1 MLLIPLSIIAL
12 SLFLALLLLSSGK
25 NKSAFKKIRI
35 HKKKLSKKDE
45 GKLVLYERLNRLP
58 VASALIQRCLN
69 TVNPSSKI
77 KDRNKKTAVD
87 STMYSLLISLF
98 IALLSSP
105 FITNF
110 RVLVTATIAL
120 IFITISSV
128 DYFSGKANTKLMN
141 HMVDFLDILRNKYFE
156 AGNRVDDA
164 LLDTIQSLDMDR
176 HHDII
181 DEAETLLETVENP
194 ESELALRDYY
204 QIAPNRYFILLAGL
218 LFINK
223 ENGDLIDEKG
233 SRFAKALTDLGGELK
248 EEIKLRDKLNFSLK
262 SLNIIAILPLFA
274 MSPLRLWASQSFYPM
289 QKFYESSLGF
299 LTEFSVLVSVVI
311 SFIGISRI
319 QSFREDL
326 SRTENAEFFSTLYKR
341 CKRIVDFMI
350 PHKNSARYKKVMNRK
365 ERALEF
371 SSMQI
376 HYTKKVLSCLLA
388 LILGTLIA
396 LYLSGISKSSIL
408 DNPTLP
414 EGYLGGEISEQEMK
428 RAIERSEMD
437 KRFLLFLLEEGDSQE
452 VLSSLETEY
461 GLLGEQKKLAIERI
475 IKKYKSYRSAQFN
488 WKDVLSIYL
497 ISVLSFFLPDA
508 LLLIRRRVI
517 KIDAMNEISKFQL
530 ICSLLLHIKQIG
542 VDNLLE
548 WLERFSIIF
557 KNPLQEA
564 IMDYDSGAE
573 PALKKLKACSENDDF
588 RKLIEHMLSAVNR
601 ISIQRAFEDLD
612 SEKNY
617 YRERRQT
624 IYQRIVDKKISL
636 GRMIGFI
643 PTYSV
648 ILLYFMFPLVYS
660 STAEIDMYFKLFI
673 K

>member
-12 SLFLALLLLSSGK
+12 SLCLALLLLSSGK
-25 NKSAFKKIRI
+25 NKSTFRKIRI
-35 HKKKLSKKDE
+35 KKKKLSKKDDK
-45 GKLVLYERLNRLP
+45 KLVLYDFFSRIP
-58 VASALIQRCLN
+58 VTSALIQRCLR

-77 KDRNKKTAVD
+77 KDRNKRTAVD
-87 STMYSLLISLF
+87 STVYSLVISLF
-98 IALLSSP
+98 VTLLASP
-105 FITNF
+105 FIANF
-110 RVLVTATIAL
+110 RVLITASIAL
-120 IFITISSV
+120 IFITVSSV
-128 DYFSGKANTKLMN
+128 DYFSGKANTKLLE

-176 HHDII
+176 HRDII
-181 DEAETLLETVENP
+181 DEAETLLETIEHP

-233 SRFAKALTDLGGELK
+233 SRFAKSLTDLSGELK
-248 EEIKLRDKLNFSLK
+248 EEIKLRDRLNFSLK
-262 SLNIIAILPLFA
+262 SLNIIAILPLFV

-299 LTEFSVLVSVVI
+299 LTEFSVLVSVVL

-326 SRTENAEFFSTLYKR
+326 SRTENGEFFQTLYKK
-341 CKRIVDFMI
+341 CKKVVDFII
-350 PHKNSARYKKVMNRK
+350 PPKNSARYKKVRSRK

-371 SSMQI
+371 SSLQV
-376 HYTKKVLSCLLA
+376 HYTKKVSACLLA
-388 LILGTLIA
+388 LILGTVIS
-396 LYLSGISKSSIL
+396 LYLSGISKRSIL
-408 DNPTLP
+408 ENPTLP
-414 EGYLGGEISEQEMK
+414 EGYLGGEVSEEEMN
-428 RAIERSEMD
+428 RAIKRSEMD
-437 KRFLLFLLEEGDSQE
+437 KRFLLFLLDDGDSSE
-452 VLSSLETEY
+452 VLKALETEY
-461 GLLGEQKKLAIERI
+461 GLLGEQKKAAIERI
-475 IKKYKSYRSAQFN
+475 IGKYKSYLSARFN
-488 WKDVLSIYL
+488 HWDVLIIYL
-497 ISVLSFFLPDA
+497 VSVLSFFLPDA

-517 KIDAMNEISKFQL
+517 RIDAMNEISKFQL
-530 ICSLLLHIKQIG
+530 ICSLLLHIRQIG

-548 WLERFSIIF
+548 WLERFSVIF

-573 PALKKLKACSENDDF
+573 LALKKLKACSENDDF

-601 ISIQRAFEDLD
+601 ISIERAFEDLD

-660 STAEIDMYFKLFI
+660 STTEIDMYFKLFM